1 MREEGMTA
9 KAAIQMIQ
17 KKRRAVYLNEPF
29 YKELTQYEKALSEKT
44 SENQSQMCEI
54 MWFFLWIHPKD
65 TRKEMFL
72 LTHIEGKLLERSMMF
87 IFYIFSQICYFFTSC
102 FLKFNPIAKNITFLT
117 N

>member
-54 MWFFLWIHPKD
+54 M
-65 TRKEMFL
+65 
-72 LTHIEGKLLERSMMF
+72 
-87 IFYIFSQICYFFTSC
+87 
-102 FLKFNPIAKNITFLT
+102 
-117 N
+117 